1 MTPEEGPEGPAPTQS
16 RQLQELCALYVLGA
30 LDAMEAAGLE
40 ARLRAGDAEV
50 AREVAALREVVEHL
64 PYALQPVAPDPA
76 VRARLMRRIQESVP
90 TVGRPARRRGRPRL
104 WLWLPRVAAAIL
116 ILSLSWMV
124 YDARRQVSGL
134 EAEIQRLHSTAAER
148 QQLLLLLAS
157 PQVTIVS
164 LTGSE
169 HAPQAGARVLWDT
182 QHREWTVVTR
192 NLPPL
197 PPGKAYQLWFLTPG
211 APQPSRTFH
220 PQNGYGIVQVPLPPE
235 QIRVAG
241 AAVSVEPEQGVTQPT
256 GDIVLVGTF
265 GREGQ

>member
-1 MTPEEGPEGPAPTQS
+1 MEERRMTPEE
-16 RQLQELCALYVLGA
+16 LQELCALYVLGA
-30 LDAMEAAGLE
+30 LDAAEAASLE

-50 AREVAALREVVEHL
+50 IREVTAARDVVEHL
-64 PYALQPVAPDPA
+64 PYVLQPVAPDPA
-76 VRARLMRRIQESVP
+76 VRARLMRRIQDSVP
-90 TVGRPARRRGRPRL
+90 TVTSPARWRGRQRR
-104 WLWLPRVAAAIL
+104 WLWLPRVAAALL
-116 ILSLSWMV
+116 ILALGWMV

-157 PQVTIVS
+157 PQVAIVS

-182 QHREWTVVTR
+182 QHRQWTVVTH

-220 PQNGYGIVQVPLPPE
+220 PQNGYGLVQVSLPPA
-235 QIRVAG
+235 QTQVAG

-256 GDIVLVGTF
+256 GAIVLVGTF
-265 GREGQ
+265 GKEGQ

>member
-1 MTPEEGPEGPAPTQS
+1 
-16 RQLQELCALYVLGA
+16 
-30 LDAMEAAGLE
+30 
-40 ARLRAGDAEV
+40 GDADV
-50 AREVAALREVVEHL
+50 VREVTALREVVEHL
-64 PYALQPVAPDPA
+64 PYALQPVMPDPA
-76 VRARLMRRIQESVP
+76 VRARLMRRLQDSTP
-90 TVGRPARRRGRPRL
+90 TVVPLARWRRHQRL
-104 WLWLPRVAAAIL
+104 WVWLPRVVAAML

-134 EAEIQRLHSTAAER
+134 KAEIQRLHSTAAER

-164 LTGSE
+164 LAGSAQ
-169 HAPQAGARVLWDT
+169 APQAGARVLWDT
-182 QHREWTVVTR
+182 QHREWTVITR

-220 PQNGYGIVQVPLPPE
+220 PQNGYGLVQVSLPPA
-235 QIRVAG
+235 QTQVAG

-256 GDIVLVGTF
+256 GAIVLVGTF
-265 GREGQ
+265 GKEGQ

>member
-1 MTPEEGPEGPAPTQS
+1 
-16 RQLQELCALYVLGA
+16 
-30 LDAMEAAGLE
+30 
-40 ARLRAGDAEV
+40 
-50 AREVAALREVVEHL
+50 
-64 PYALQPVAPDPA
+64 
-76 VRARLMRRIQESVP
+76 MRRIQDSSA
-90 TVGRPARRRGRPRL
+90 TVAPPARGRRRQRF

-124 YDARRQVSGL
+124 YDVRHQVRNL
-134 EAEIQRLHSTAAER
+134 EAELQRLHSTAAER

-182 QHREWTVVTR
+182 QHRQWTVVTH

-220 PQNGYGIVQVPLPPE
+220 PQNGYGLVQVSLPPA
-235 QIRVAG
+235 QTQVAG

-256 GDIVLVGTF
+256 GAIVLVGTF
-265 GREGQ
+265 GKEGQ